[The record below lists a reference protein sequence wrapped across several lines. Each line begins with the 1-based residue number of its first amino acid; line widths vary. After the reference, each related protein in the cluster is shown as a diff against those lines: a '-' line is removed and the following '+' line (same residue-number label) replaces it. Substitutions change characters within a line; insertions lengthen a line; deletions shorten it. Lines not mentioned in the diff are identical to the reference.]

1 MRNVALI
8 FALILSVS
16 CSKDDTIETVTT
28 AELSPQ
34 EIADLSVLR
43 EEEKLARDVYLYAYD
58 TYGLA
63 IFNNIS
69 KSEQTH
75 MDKVLSL
82 LDAYGLE
89 DSAHPDRGVF
99 NKVELSELYESLT
112 TKAALSLEDALQV
125 GATIE
130 DLDISD
136 INEFL
141 SRTQE
146 PSIVVVYESLNCGSK
161 NHIRSFNGQIE
172 SHGDTYAPQFISQ
185 DEFETILSQPSGGC
199 GN

>member
-1 MRNVALI
+1 MRHIALI

-16 CSKDDTIETVTT
+16 CSKDDTLETVAT
-28 AELSPQ
+28 AELTLQ

-58 TYGLA
+58 TYGLN

-75 MDKVLSL
+75 VDKVLSL

-89 DSAHPDRGVF
+89 DSANSDRGVF
-99 NKVELSELYESLT
+99 NNTELSELYESLT
-112 TKAALSLEDALQV
+112 AKVALSLQDALQV

-130 DLDISD
+130 DLDIYD

-141 SRTQE
+141 SHTQE
-146 PSIVVVYESLNCGSK
+146 PTIITVYESLNCGSK

-172 SHGDTYAPQFISQ
+172 SLGDTYVPQFISQ
-185 DEFETILSQPSGGC
+185 DEFETILSSPSGGC

>member
-1 MRNVALI
+1 MRNAALI

-16 CSKDDTIETVTT
+16 CSKDETIETIATT
-28 AELSPQ
+28 ELTPQ

-43 EEEKLARDVYLYAYD
+43 EEEKLARDVYLYDYD
-58 TYGLA
+58 THGLT

-69 KSEQTH
+69 QSEQTH
-75 MDKVLSL
+75 MDKVLTL

-99 NKVELSELYESLT
+99 NNPELSELYESLT
-112 TKAALSLEDALQV
+112 NKAALSLEDALQV

-146 PSIVVVYESLNCGSK
+146 PTIINVYESLNCGSK

-172 SHGDTYAPQFISQ
+172 NLGDMYTPQFISQ
-185 DEFETILSQPSGGC
+185 DEFEIILSQPSGGC